1 MTKIRETLYDFIK
14 HTSFAKG
21 PIMTESTPP
30 TKPES
35 PLQNPQIVAAIIGGL
50 VTVLVAIVGIIPAI
64 INHPATPTPVIVT
77 ATPVPATATAV
88 LVANVVASATPI
100 PPTPVPATD
109 VPPTTLPLVQPAAT
123 QPPIQL
129 SPVGYTGPQQPA
141 TGNALLMYDDVSFTV
156 LNQGTAK
163 LSLVGVVFRSKNG
176 EWDARKWGPSLYDR
190 LPANRCL
197 RLRISTSGNRQ
208 PPAACGN
215 PIFGLQLVNGTALF
229 WVNVDSFDVVR
240 DDQTIATCQIAD
252 KQCVVNF

>member
-1 MTKIRETLYDFIK
+1 MILVK
-14 HTSFAKG
+14 HSSFAKG
-21 PIMTESTPP
+21 PIMTEPTPP
-30 TKPES
+30 HKPES
-35 PLQNPQIVAAIIGGL
+35 PFQNPQIVAAIIGGI
-50 VTVLVAIVGIIPAI
+50 VTVLVAVVGIIPAI
-64 INHPATPTPVIVT
+64 INRPATPTPVIVT
-77 ATPVPATATAV
+77 ATPIPTSTAV
-88 LVANVVASATPI
+88 LVANVVASATPL
-100 PPTPVPATD
+100 PPTPVPVTD
-109 VPPTTLPLVQPAAT
+109 VPPTTLPLAQPAAT

-129 SPVGYTGPQQPA
+129 SPVSDNSTGPQPPA
-141 TGNALLMYDDVSFTV
+141 AGNALLLYDDVSFTV

-176 EWDARKWGPSLYDR
+176 EWDARKWGPSLYNQ

-215 PIFGLQLVNGTALF
+215 PLFGLQLVNGTALF

-240 DDQTIATCQIAD
+240 DGQTIATCQIAD